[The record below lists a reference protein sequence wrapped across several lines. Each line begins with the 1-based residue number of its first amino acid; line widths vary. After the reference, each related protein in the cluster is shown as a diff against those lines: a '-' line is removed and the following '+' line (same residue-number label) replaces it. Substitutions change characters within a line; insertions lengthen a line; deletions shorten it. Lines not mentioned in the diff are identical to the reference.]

1 MQTANPA
8 VAQAPKYYKW
18 TMEVTTFSAT
28 GTAQRRVV
36 MVTLTGEILSEKVAE
51 NGKHEECY
59 KIGPIEYKTGAGP
72 EDGKFLRPGTV
83 AMEDGSFPEFAWVDQ
98 RFLLGTT
105 LVQNQ
110 RCIVYADIHG
120 KPIPTTG
127 DPSQKLTELLQNESV
142 PATSNVKRQPGILQ
156 PAFLANDVRIAC
168 VDAETRLPALL
179 QTGFEVRS
187 YAFTPLPRQEQPL
200 PKKVQE
206 EKALVER
213 TNQALFAPFARP

>member
-1 MQTANPA
+1 MT
-8 VAQAPKYYKW
+8 
-18 TMEVTTFSAT
+18 
-28 GTAQRRVV
+28 
-36 MVTLTGEILSEKVAE
+36 VTLLAASGAPQTKVVTVTQTGEILSEKVAE
-51 NGKHEECY
+51 NGKHEERY

-83 AMEDGSFPEFAWVDQ
+83 VMEDGSFPEFAWVEK
-98 RFLLGTT
+98 RFLLGTM

-110 RCIVYADIHG
+110 RCNVYADIHG
-120 KPIPTTG
+120 KSVPPAG
-127 DPSQKLTELLQNESV
+127 DPDQKLAGLLPDPSAKGSQKQL
-142 PATSNVKRQPGILQ
+142 PGIIP
-156 PAFLANDVRIAC
+156 PAFLANGIRIAC
-168 VDAETRLPALL
+168 LNAQTNLPVLL

-187 YAFTPLPRQEQPL
+187 YAFTPLPRQEQSL